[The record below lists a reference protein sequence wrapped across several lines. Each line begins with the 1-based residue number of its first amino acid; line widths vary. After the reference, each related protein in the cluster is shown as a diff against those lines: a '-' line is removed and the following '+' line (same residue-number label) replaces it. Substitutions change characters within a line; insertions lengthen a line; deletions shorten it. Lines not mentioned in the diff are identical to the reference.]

1 MKINRKERLNLNN
14 KGKVNNT
21 KAEEILHKVVNEL
34 SSQESYEKVMHRS
47 HHDMPMPSVEV
58 LSEVVDKLRSIIF
71 PGYFGSSELKPE
83 TIKYY
88 TGAILDQIYRILS
101 EQVMRGLCFECYPAK
116 YNSCSECQR
125 RSEEIVSKFILRLPD
140 IRRMLSTDVEAAY
153 LGDPAAKSHGETIF
167 CYPSIYAL
175 TNHRISHELYKLG
188 VPLIPRIISEMA
200 HSKTGIDI
208 HPGASIGEY
217 FFMDH
222 GTGIVIG
229 ETSIIGKN
237 VRIYQGVTLGAKS
250 FPLDEHGNP
259 IKGIPRHPIVEDD
272 VIIYSGATILGR
284 ITIGKCSVI
293 GGNVWITRN
302 VPPYSKV
309 IQQEFKE
316 DYFEYGLGI

>member
-1 MKINRKERLNLNN
+1 MIEDEGQGLGFSCEGRKYDIDA
-14 KGKVNNT
+14 KG
-21 KAEEILHKVVNEL
+21 ILHKVIEEL
-34 SSQESYEKVMHRS
+34 SSAESYGSVMHRS
-47 HHDMPMPSVEV
+47 NHDMPMPSVEV
-58 LSEVVDKLRSIIF
+58 LGEIVDILRSVIF
-71 PGYFGSSELKPE
+71 PGYFGRSELKPE
-83 TIKYY
+83 MLEYY
-88 TGAILDQIYRILS
+88 VGSALDQVFRKLT
-101 EQVMRGLCFECYPAK
+101 EQVMRGLCFECYPLK
-116 YNSCSECQR
+116 YKSCRECQHV
-125 RSEEIVSKFILRLPD
+125 SEEITAKFIAKLPE
-140 IRRMLSTDVEAAY
+140 IRYKLSTDVEAAY
-153 LGDPAAKSHGETIF
+153 IGDPAAKSHGETIF

-175 TNHRISHELYKLG
+175 TNHRIAHELYKLEA
-188 VPLIPRIISEMA
+188 PLIPRIISEMA

-284 ITIGKCSVI
+284 VTIGKGTVI
-293 GGNVWITRN
+293 GGNVWLTRS
-302 VPPYSKV
+302 VPPGSRV

-316 DYFEYGLGI
+316 DYYEYGLGI